1 MSLPLTLDFPRIHI
15 FLAPPKSPR
24 YHLRPRLI
32 LSLCLAFQGVYPES
46 REMSCEVQPTAYRS
60 CFSTPHMSFSCNST
74 PRSVPCMGLSFLLP
88 SRKSFW
94 VPRARLFPLSLSLGA
109 CALFD
114 LEMLRFPKRKIYLLP
129 VSNRK
134 QPLAVIGKI
143 WRRRGGKLCPPLL
156 LSCPIFH
163 KVSLINDGS
172 DSTLEER
179 PNAKT
184 VLSD

>member
-1 MSLPLTLDFPRIHI
+1 MSSSPPLTLDFPRVHI

-24 YHLRPRLI
+24 YHLSPFSRAPLI

-94 VPRARLFPLSLSLGA
+94 VPRARLFPLSRSLSLSLGA

-134 QPLAVIGKI
+134 QPLAVTVRTGRK
-143 WRRRGGKLCPPLL
+143 K
-156 LSCPIFH
+156 
-163 KVSLINDGS
+163 D
-172 DSTLEER
+172 LEEE
-179 PNAKT
+179 T
-184 VLSD
+184 S

>member
-24 YHLRPRLI
+24 YHLRPFSRAPLI

-94 VPRARLFPLSLSLGA
+94 VPRARLFPLSRPLSV
-109 CALFD
+109 CAHFLI
-114 LEMLRFPKRKIYLLP
+114 LRCSDFPKEKFICSLSRIESSRSLL
-129 VSNRK
+129 
-134 QPLAVIGKI
+134 
-143 WRRRGGKLCPPLL
+143 
-156 LSCPIFH
+156 
-163 KVSLINDGS
+163 
-172 DSTLEER
+172 
-179 PNAKT
+179 
-184 VLSD
+184 